1 MDHLRIVS
9 SNDRPDPLVGAL
21 DRAIT
26 NVDRALEIANELEV
40 RVRANPDPR
49 PAVHLAIGRDGL
61 FFIAGA
67 ATALYVIGVI
77 ALAGWV
83 S

>member
-1 MDHLRIVS
+1 MTDLRLVS

-40 RVRANPDPR
+40 RLSEERQPDF
-49 PAVHLAIGRDGL
+49 ASGLKIGL
-61 FFIAGA
+61 FIGCVAGSWLTVA
-67 ATALYVIGVI
+67 IVFVWELFQ
-77 ALAGWV
+77 
-83 S
+83 